1 MKKTILLLLFILF
14 FILNSL
20 KNNPSEPIGDD
31 SQSISTDIH
40 DKNTNSYSTTT
51 QQLPWNL
58 ILVNPWN
65 PLPEDFS
72 VHLTEL
78 RNGHAIDERAYCDLQ
93 SMMDAARSEGLS
105 PLICSSYRS
114 LEKQEYLYDKKVS
127 YYLSQGYSQ
136 TDSENEAAK
145 WVAKPGTSEHHT
157 GLALDIVSMNYQ
169 LLDEEQ
175 ENTPEQQWL
184 MEHAH
189 EYGFILRYPQNK
201 SEITGIYY
209 EPWHYRYVG
218 KTVAKEIYKQGICL
232 EEYLEN
238 LQK

>member
-1 MKKTILLLLFILF
+1 MKNTILLLLFILF
-14 FILNSL
+14 LILNSL
-20 KNNPSEPIGDD
+20 KNNPSEPIEDD

-40 DKNTNSYSTTT
+40 DNNTYSYSTTT

-105 PLICSSYRS
+105 PLLCSSYRS
-114 LEKQEYLYDKKVS
+114 IEKQEYLYNKKVS

-145 WVAKPGTSEHHT
+145 WIAKPGTSEHHT
-157 GLALDIVSMNYQ
+157 GLALGIVSMNYQ

>member
-1 MKKTILLLLFILF
+1 MKNTILLLLFILF
-14 FILNSL
+14 LILNSL
-20 KNNPSEPIGDD
+20 KNNPSEPIEDD

-40 DKNTNSYSTTT
+40 DNNTYSYSTTT

-105 PLICSSYRS
+105 PLLCSSYRS
-114 LEKQEYLYDKKVS
+114 IEKQEYLYNKKVS

-145 WVAKPGTSEHHT
+145 WIAKPGTSEHHT